1 MEEFGGLEAR
11 ELERRMELL
20 ENEVELVGRLCE
32 RVKAEG
38 REEGVKVLDLGCGT
52 GKLGIFLSEVL
63 GGAVE
68 VTGVDTELEKVK
80 KARENSPST
89 NITFEVQSAEELAF
103 ADETFDAVV
112 SLKALHEI
120 AEPGKALREASRVL
134 KDGGQVFVVDW
145 VGGGGAASATTRKT
159 NTKTKAK
166 TKTQTRSGHARKYFT
181 RQRLEELLLD
191 AGFRGLKIEVNREG
205 ELMLAEA
212 RKTKIK

>member
-1 MEEFGGLEAR
+1 
-11 ELERRMELL
+11 MELL

-32 RVKAEG
+32 RIERRG
-38 REEGVKVLDLGCGT
+38 RVLDLGCGT

-159 NTKTKAK
+159 NTKAK

>member
-1 MEEFGGLEAR
+1 
-11 ELERRMELL
+11 MELL

-32 RVKAEG
+32 RIERRG
-38 REEGVKVLDLGCGT
+38 RVLDLGCGT

-159 NTKTKAK
+159 NTNTNTNTKAKTK